1 MQSFKFNTLFG
12 VVKLKDIE
20 LIACQI
26 WHTWH
31 TREQSLVDETK
42 SHFPP
47 TWRKNAALKYRKCNR
62 FFSHV
67 TTMHGKL
74 SKVRCYTVVPSN
86 SNITSFI
93 VSQLLGD
100 LKPYIV
106 IVLDLVVDVLVVFV
120 TQYWMFWDQIDK
132 VFSHFDLDIRGQT

>member
-1 MQSFKFNTLFG
+1 
-12 VVKLKDIE
+12 
-20 LIACQI
+20 
-26 WHTWH
+26 
-31 TREQSLVDETK
+31 
-42 SHFPP
+42 
-47 TWRKNAALKYRKCNR
+47 
-62 FFSHV
+62 
-67 TTMHGKL
+67 MHGKL

-120 TQYWMFWDQIDK
+120 TQY
-132 VFSHFDLDIRGQT
+132 

>member
-1 MQSFKFNTLFG
+1 
-12 VVKLKDIE
+12 
-20 LIACQI
+20 
-26 WHTWH
+26 
-31 TREQSLVDETK
+31 
-42 SHFPP
+42 
-47 TWRKNAALKYRKCNR
+47 
-62 FFSHV
+62 
-67 TTMHGKL
+67 MHGKL